1 MRNFRVGDH
10 VRVIGL
16 LNSRWQNL
24 KGRIVE
30 IFEAGS
36 CESDEIQQEC
46 AVDLGG
52 ERCWFLANHLM
63 KTIPGKW
70 IQFFRSDVLDRWQLA
85 PEDTCRLT
93 GDDEEV
99 VDLLQDHFGFAK
111 RRAEAEVDDFYTA
124 FNQKMACA
132 TQPFSVMSLRRFSK
146 DAA

>member
-1 MRNFRVGDH
+1 
-10 VRVIGL
+10 
-16 LNSRWQNL
+16 
-24 KGRIVE
+24 
-30 IFEAGS
+30 
-36 CESDEIQQEC
+36 
-46 AVDLGG
+46 
-52 ERCWFLANHLM
+52 
-63 KTIPGKW
+63 
-70 IQFFRSDVLDRWQLA
+70 LDRWQLA